1 MKNYW
6 KIPHLHFSIIGLP
19 KCKIDISGTNNWNII
34 RQAQRAATNLP
45 NVLYIDNID
54 LGEENDLHPLD
65 KQDMAYR
72 AASVRLLS
80 KKETAYEKV

>member
-1 MKNYW
+1 MIKSPFCGAY
-6 KIPHLHFSIIGLP
+6 KIIILGHNHLCL
-19 KCKIDISGTNNWNII
+19 T
-34 RQAQRAATNLP
+34 AQRAATNLP